1 MNRNTLTGYDV
12 SGNNATV
19 LTNLTLLTPPSGVSC
34 FVSPEKGEA
43 YSTLFT
49 AQCTGSTSEKLIH
62 VFYFQESSK
71 SSLCALLPSYSF

>member
-1 MNRNTLTGYDV
+1 MNRITLTGYDV

-19 LTNLTLLTPPSGVSC
+19 STNLTLLSPPSGVSW

-49 AQCTGSTSEKLIH
+49 TQCTGTVTS
-62 VFYFQESSK
+62 
-71 SSLCALLPSYSF
+71 